1 MSLLENIW
9 FINAFSIIAI
19 ILLTD
24 AKESVS
30 GVGGSPLVGLF
41 SSTSTGEKFITR
53 LNWALI
59 LIFFILTTTLSYLA

>member
-1 MSLLENIW
+1 MSLLENLW

-24 AKESVS
+24 AKESAS